1 MTENQKQ
8 PATDEIDLLQ
18 LLAKAV
24 LLIKA
29 NLKIIAF
36 AFFLGTILGL
46 VFYQFSP
53 KVYESRMLISS
64 DILTESYS
72 KPLVED
78 LEKLAKEKNFIA
90 LSSKLKLTVQQAAAL
105 GKIKI
110 ENATE
115 KGEVSKEQ
123 EKNYLTVTC
132 QSQDNSIWPS
142 FQNGLINFFETNSFV
157 KIRVE
162 QRKKFFNE
170 LIGKLNDEIADL
182 ELLKTKIMNGD
193 LSSKSKENMVL
204 MDPTTINSELIELNI
219 QKMNFINSLEI
230 VNSVQLVEGFTKF
243 EKPASPKLSI
253 SLAAGSSFGLFCV
266 FLVIGFKSIRK
277 MIRLSEEKLG
287 QS

>member
-18 LLAKAV
+18 LLAKIA
-24 LLIKA
+24 LLIRA
-29 NLKIIAF
+29 NFKVIVF
-36 AFFLGTILGL
+36 AFFIGAILGL
-46 VFYQFSP
+46 AFYQFSP

-78 LEKLAKEKNFIA
+78 LEKLAKEKNFTT

-142 FQNGLINFFETNSFV
+142 LQNGLINFFETNNFV
-157 KIRVE
+157 NIRVE

-170 LIGKLNDEIADL
+170 LIEKLNHEIADL
-182 ELLKTKIMNGD
+182 EILKIKIMNGE

-219 QKMNFINSLEI
+219 QKMNFMNSLEI
-230 VNSVQLVEGFTKF
+230 ANSVQLVEGFTIF
-243 EKPASPKLSI
+243 EKPTSPKLSI
-253 SLAAGSSFGLFCV
+253 SLVVGSSFGLFCV

-277 MIRLSEEKLG
+277 VIRLSEEKLG
-287 QS
+287 KS

>member
-1 MTENQKQ
+1 MIENQKQ
-8 PATDEIDLLQ
+8 SATDEIDLLQ
-18 LLAKAV
+18 LLAKIV
-24 LLIKA
+24 LLIKVNFKA
-29 NLKIIAF
+29 IVF
-36 AFFLGTILGL
+36 AYFFGAFLGFA
-46 VFYQFSP
+46 FYQFSP

-78 LEKLAKEKNFIA
+78 LEKLAKEKNFSA
-90 LSSKLKLTVQQAAAL
+90 LSSRLKLTVQQAGSL
-105 GKIKI
+105 GKMKI

-132 QSQDNSIWPS
+132 QSQDNAIWPS
-142 FQNGLINFFETNSFV
+142 LQNGLINFFETNSFV

-162 QRKKFFNE
+162 QHKKFFNE
-170 LIGKLNDEIADL
+170 IIGKLNKEIADL
-182 ELLKTKIMNGD
+182 ESLKIKIMNGD

-230 VNSVQLVEGFTKF
+230 VNSVQLVEGFTVF
-243 EKPASPKLSI
+243 IKPASPKLSI
-253 SLAAGSSFGLFCV
+253 SLVAGSSFGLFCV
-266 FLVIGFKSIRK
+266 LLFIGFKSIRK